1 MLLLTSTIKEITLYR
16 RLLSLIKGD
25 YSEKLQDQP
34 FKICKN
40 WMLAYNGWRRNS
52 DNCSSHYLNIINQRP
67 KYPHLFIK
75 WVVQV
80 YIYLWSLAFS
90 LYLLTLLK
98 CSHHQQWFKQ
108 MHILKIVLI
117 IWQSRSRFMVCMAV
131 NVR

>member
-1 MLLLTSTIKEITLYR
+1 MLLLISRINPVFIQEVTVLDER
-16 RLLSLIKGD
+16 RLFK
-25 YSEKLQDQP
+25 KLQDQS
-34 FKICKN
+34 FKNCKN
-40 WMLAYNGWRRNS
+40 WMLVYKELRGNLGH
-52 DNCSSHYLNIINQRP
+52 CSCPNFNIINRRL

-117 IWQSRSRFMVCMAV
+117 IWQNCSWLIKCMAV
-131 NVR
+131 NVW

>member
-1 MLLLTSTIKEITLYR
+1 MLLLISRINPVFIQEVTVLDER
-16 RLLSLIKGD
+16 RLFK
-25 YSEKLQDQP
+25 KLQDQS
-34 FKICKN
+34 FKNCKN
-40 WMLAYNGWRRNS
+40 WMLVYKELRGNLGH
-52 DNCSSHYLNIINQRP
+52 CSCPNFNIINRRL

-117 IWQSRSRFMVCMAV
+117 IWQSRSRFMECMAV